1 MYLKDSNSKCIS
13 FDNNQNVT
21 KLKKLFRRRCFDFC
35 ALLTI
40 IYYVMSTNSWLCT
53 DYSVVQSKVMFFE
66 SANKL
71 TEYQKICKEKTHEYW
86 KEKKRRLHWILSLQR
101 SSQICCRKRLKS
113 SVVIFNAWAR
123 KNLTCFKLFSWFVYA
138 AHCLSSSFK
147 TQRFFLQLW
156 KKTMT
161 RKHLICLSAQ
171 TYTVFHRI
179 QRDRSTLMIWRS
191 SVCQKKLLACA

>member
-71 TEYQKICKEKTHEYW
+71 IEYQKICKEKTHEYW
-86 KEKKRRLHWILSLQR
+86 KEKKRRLYWILSLQR

-123 KNLTCFKLFSWFVYA
+123 GNFMCFKALLMVRV
-138 AHCLSSSFK
+138 C
-147 TQRFFLQLW
+147 
-156 KKTMT
+156 
-161 RKHLICLSAQ
+161 
-171 TYTVFHRI
+171 
-179 QRDRSTLMIWRS
+179 STLSFFII
-191 SVCQKKLLACA
+191 QDAEILLAALKEDDDEEALNISVSSGTHSVSSNSKR